1 MKKILSLSISKHTG
15 HFRAA
20 KSIEDAISM
29 VDPTAEVLSIDA
41 MQFFHPISSRIID
54 KIYFS
59 SLEKMPSLWGS
70 IYDKKDVEGVLKPVQ
85 DFVNKSNFKKLG
97 RLISSYRPQAI
108 VCTQAFPCGLVAY
121 YKRMTG
127 CPIPLIATV
136 TDFWPHRFWFYPEVD
151 TYTIASDWAK
161 VRFREF
167 GVPDAKVVVTGI
179 PIHPH
184 FSDVIDKVATQR
196 AYGLEPGILTVLVMG
211 GSSGLGPIAETVRV
225 IDASSVKAQ
234 FVVICG
240 NNDALYEKLNM
251 QDFRS
256 RVKVVGYT
264 DEVYKYMSVSDIV
277 ISKPGGITT
286 AEVLAKEML
295 MIAVPSIPGQ
305 EFYNLRYL
313 LRNGMAVRAK
323 KLADIPVQLKRLAE
337 NVVLQQRMR
346 AAVAKIARPA
356 ASLDIARLALSSCID
371 RPQP

>member
-1 MKKILSLSISKHTG
+1 
-15 HFRAA
+15 
-20 KSIEDAISM
+20 
-29 VDPTAEVLSIDA
+29 
-41 MQFFHPISSRIID
+41 
-54 KIYFS
+54 
-59 SLEKMPSLWGS
+59 
-70 IYDKKDVEGVLKPVQ
+70 
-85 DFVNKSNFKKLG
+85 
-97 RLISSYRPQAI
+97 
-108 VCTQAFPCGLVAY
+108 
-121 YKRMTG
+121 
-127 CPIPLIATV
+127 
-136 TDFWPHRFWFYPEVD
+136 
-151 TYTIASDWAK
+151 
-161 VRFREF
+161 
-167 GVPDAKVVVTGI
+167 
-179 PIHPH
+179 
-184 FSDVIDKVATQR
+184 
-196 AYGLEPGILTVLVMG
+196 LVMG